1 MENLEGDASNIS
13 FQNSDSEFNLKILLE
28 CLTRRKKLVITV
40 GSAILF
46 LFFCFAFLSK
56 KVWMGE
62 FQIVLNKKDKNSVTS
77 LSILNNVNNSAVR
90 NLLGSS
96 LNLSSNV
103 NTEVEILKSKS
114 VLMPIFNYVKKS
126 KELNGQDINSFNY
139 ADWVKKVDVSLK
151 PRTSVLNVSYKDT
164 DQKIVMPVITRIS
177 QAYKAY
183 PGRDKSKGLNT
194 AIKYFDEQIS
204 YFSTKSEKAYRD
216 YISFALEN
224 DINILPAELTL
235 RTYTKLSNNGNREN
249 PDAIADL
256 NIDPRLL
263 VRNKIKALKM
273 EKKDV
278 ESIDISKYDDQA
290 LPLPIFSME
299 IEDSDNSLLEAVN
312 LKVLKLSELS
322 NFLTEKDRRIVN
334 LKNDI
339 KALNKKMK
347 NNLVEIMS
355 NEIKN
360 LNVRLDLLSKP
371 KEVVIKSKEMQ
382 RELFRLDKI
391 LVNLENSKQII
402 SLQLA
407 EKNNPWELIST
418 PFMQDS
424 PVAPKKKQI
433 MLLGLLTS
441 TLLGSLSAFY
451 AERFS
456 GIIYN
461 LGEFKSL
468 LNYRFLNQMDFKKT
482 NEWDNV
488 INILGQN
495 IANSKINNL
504 GLALINKQDG
514 KEIKLFTQ
522 ALEKSIPNINI
533 IRSDNLLELSSCEDI
548 ILLVCKGKVKRE
560 ELFVFNQK
568 FKLLNK
574 KLFGWIY
581 IENA

>member
-1 MENLEGDASNIS
+1 MENLESDSNNIS
-13 FQNSDSEFNLKILLE
+13 FENSDSVFNMKILLE
-28 CLTRRKKLVITV
+28 CLIRRRKLVISV
-40 GSAILF
+40 ASAILF

-56 KVWMGE
+56 RVWKGE
-62 FQIVLNKKDKNSVTS
+62 FQIVLNKKDKNSVTT

-114 VLMPIFNYVKKS
+114 VLMPIFNYVKKT
-126 KELNGQDINSFNY
+126 KELNGEKIKY
-139 ADWVKKVDVSLK
+139 AKWVKQVNVGLK
-151 PRTSVLNVSYKDT
+151 PRTSVLTVSYKDT
-164 DQKIVMPVITRIS
+164 NKDIVLPVVTRIS
-177 QAYKAY
+177 QAYKEY
-183 PGRDKSKGLNT
+183 PGRDKNKGLQT
-194 AIKYFDEQIS
+194 AIRYFDEQIS
-204 YFSTKSEKAYRD
+204 IFSNKSEKSYRD

-224 DINILPAELTL
+224 NLNILPNESSL
-235 RTYTKLSNNGNREN
+235 RSYTKSPNNGNGQMQNRPTN
-249 PDAIADL
+249 L
-256 NIDPRLL
+256 NIDPRL
-263 VRNKIKALKM
+263 VVQNKIKALEM
-273 EKKDV
+273 EKKEV

-290 LPLPIFSME
+290 LPLPIFSRQ
-299 IEDSDNSLLEAVN
+299 IKDSENQLLDAVN

-322 NFLTEKDRRIVN
+322 NFLTENDRRIVN
-334 LKNDI
+334 LKRDI
-339 KALNKKMK
+339 KILNKKMQT
-347 NNLVEIMS
+347 NLVEVMG

-360 LNVRLDLLSKP
+360 LNVRLALISKP
-371 KEVVIKSKEMQ
+371 KEVVIKSKELQ
-382 RELFRLDKI
+382 RDLFRLDTI

-418 PFMQDS
+418 PFMEDS

-433 MLLGLLTS
+433 VLLGLFTS
-441 TLLGSLSAFY
+441 ILLGSLCAFY

-456 GIIYN
+456 GIIYS
-461 LGEFKSL
+461 LAEFRSL
-468 LNYRFLNQMDFKKT
+468 LNYRFLNQMDLNKT

-495 IANSKINNL
+495 IADSKINNL

-533 IRSDNLLELSSCEDI
+533 IRSDNLLDLSSCEDI

-560 ELFVFNQK
+560 ELFEFNQK
-568 FKLLNK
+568 IKLLNK
-574 KLFGWIY
+574 SLLGWIY
-581 IENA
+581 FSNT